1 MMPVTDNP
9 FDMTTQ
15 TGPTLALELISAHAR
30 LAGSVNLGAYT
41 RLSDLL
47 SFHDEILAVTD
58 GRVLTAAGSETGD
71 KATQLDV
78 HLDTLT
84 LVIDRSDYVPPP
96 DADQAIEKKAH
107 RMLAVT
113 EGHII
118 TGTFF
123 TYPDAEPIPYLR
135 AVVPKW
141 VPIANVE
148 VRSLVDPSAK
158 VASDFAVLRRA
169 AVIATAII

>member
-1 MMPVTDNP
+1 MLPVTDNP
-9 FDMTTQ
+9 FDMTLQ

-58 GRVLTAAGSETGD
+58 ARVLTETGAETGD
-71 KATQLDV
+71 RATTLDI

-118 TGTFF
+118 TATFF
-123 TYPDAEPIPYLR
+123 IYPDAEPIAYLR

-141 VPIANVE
+141 VPITKVE
-148 VRSLVDPSAK
+148 VRSLIDPSAK
-158 VASDFAVLRRA
+158 VASEFAVLRRA
-169 AVIATAII
+169 AVTATAII